1 MEEQWRLI
9 AKEKS
14 VSTRVYMRV
23 YMMLLMERSQSKSE
37 QAVVKTISVFLLA
50 WGIVISDS

>member
-1 MEEQWRLI
+1 MEEQRRLI

-14 VSTRVYMRV
+14 VSMRV

-50 WGIVISDS
+50 GGIVVSDS